1 MEKSNK
7 VKEVHMTEIMTAAIT
22 AGGLIVVQLIVSS
35 KQQRA
40 QDIKVDAA
48 LSEVRKDI
56 QRLEEKQDKHNNLI
70 ERTAVL
76 ERDVKTV
83 FKRVDENKA
92 DIAYLEHKGK

>member
-1 MEKSNK
+1 
-7 VKEVHMTEIMTAAIT
+7 MTEIMTAAIT
-22 AGGLIVVQLIVSS
+22 AAGLIVVQLIVSS
-35 KQQRA
+35 RQQRA
-40 QDIKVDAA
+40 QDVKVDAA
-48 LSEVRKDI
+48 LAEVRKDI

-92 DIAYLEHKGK
+92 EIAYLEHKGK

>member
-1 MEKSNK
+1 
-7 VKEVHMTEIMTAAIT
+7 MTEIMTAAIT
-22 AGGLIVVQLIVSS
+22 AAGLIVVQLIVSS

-92 DIAYLEHKGK
+92 EIAYLEHKGK

>member
-1 MEKSNK
+1 MA
-7 VKEVHMTEIMTAAIT
+7 EIMTAAIT
-22 AGGLIVVQLIVSS
+22 AAGLIIVQLIVSS
-35 KQQRA
+35 RQQRA

-76 ERDVKTV
+76 ERDMKTAW
-83 FKRVDENKA
+83 KRIDENKEE
-92 DIAYLEHKGK
+92 IAYMEHKGK

>member
-1 MEKSNK
+1 
-7 VKEVHMTEIMTAAIT
+7 MTEIMTAAIT
-22 AGGLIVVQLIVSS
+22 ATGLIIVQLIVSS
-35 KQQRA
+35 RQQRA

>member
-1 MEKSNK
+1 
-7 VKEVHMTEIMTAAIT
+7 MTEIMTAAIT
-22 AGGLIVVQLIVSS
+22 AAGLIIVQLIVSS
-35 KQQRA
+35 RQQRA

-48 LSEVRKDI
+48 LSEGRKDI

-92 DIAYLEHKGK
+92 EIAYLEHKGK

>member
-1 MEKSNK
+1 
-7 VKEVHMTEIMTAAIT
+7 MTEIMTAAIT
-22 AGGLIVVQLIVSS
+22 AAGLIVVQLIVSS
-35 KQQRA
+35 KQQSA

-48 LSEVRKDI
+48 LAEVRKDI

-92 DIAYLEHKGK
+92 EIAYLEHKGK

>member
-1 MEKSNK
+1 
-7 VKEVHMTEIMTAAIT
+7 MTEIMTAAIT
-22 AGGLIVVQLIVSS
+22 ATGLIIVQLIVSS
-35 KQQRA
+35 RQQRA

-48 LSEVRKDI
+48 LAEVRKDI

-92 DIAYLEHKGK
+92 EIAYLEHKGK

>member
-1 MEKSNK
+1 
-7 VKEVHMTEIMTAAIT
+7 MTEIMTAAIT

-48 LSEVRKDI
+48 LAEVRKDI

-76 ERDVKTV
+76 ERDMKTAW
-83 FKRVDENKA
+83 KRIDENKKE
-92 DIAYLEHKGK
+92 IEYMEHKEH

>member
-1 MEKSNK
+1 
-7 VKEVHMTEIMTAAIT
+7 MTEIMTAAIT

>member
-1 MEKSNK
+1 
-7 VKEVHMTEIMTAAIT
+7 MTEIMTAAIT
-22 AGGLIVVQLIVSS
+22 AAGLIVVQLIVSS

-48 LSEVRKDI
+48 LAEVRKDI

-92 DIAYLEHKGK
+92 EIAYLEHKEK

>member
-1 MEKSNK
+1 
-7 VKEVHMTEIMTAAIT
+7 MTEIMTAAIT
-22 AGGLIVVQLIVSS
+22 AAGLIIVQLIVSS
-35 KQQRA
+35 RQQRA

-56 QRLEEKQDKHNNLI
+56 QRLEEKQDKHNTLI

-92 DIAYLEHKGK
+92 EIAYLEHKGK

>member
-1 MEKSNK
+1 
-7 VKEVHMTEIMTAAIT
+7 MTEIMTAAIT
-22 AGGLIVVQLIVSS
+22 AAGLIIVQLIVSS
-35 KQQRA
+35 RQQRA

-92 DIAYLEHKGK
+92 EIAYLEHKGK

>member
-1 MEKSNK
+1 
-7 VKEVHMTEIMTAAIT
+7 MTEIFTAALT
-22 AGGLIVVQLIVSS
+22 AAGLIVVQLIVSS
-35 KQQRA
+35 RQQRV

-76 ERDVKTV
+76 ERDMKTAW
-83 FKRVDENKA
+83 KRIDENKEE
-92 DIAYLEHKGK
+92 ISYMEHKGK

>member
-1 MEKSNK
+1 
-7 VKEVHMTEIMTAAIT
+7 MTEIMTAAIT
-22 AGGLIVVQLIVSS
+22 AAGLIVVQLIVSS

-48 LSEVRKDI
+48 LAEVRKDI

-92 DIAYLEHKGK
+92 EIAYLEHKGK

>member
-1 MEKSNK
+1 MS
-7 VKEVHMTEIMTAAIT
+7 EIIVAAIT
-22 AGGLIVVQLIVSS
+22 AVGLIAVQLIVSS
-35 KQQRA
+35 KQQRV

-76 ERDVKTV
+76 ERDMKTV
-83 FKRVDENKA
+83 FKRIDENREE
-92 DIAYLEHKGK
+92 ISYMEHKTK

>member
-1 MEKSNK
+1 MS
-7 VKEVHMTEIMTAAIT
+7 EIIVAAIT
-22 AGGLIVVQLIVSS
+22 AVGLIAVQLIVSS
-35 KQQRA
+35 KQQRV

-76 ERDVKTV
+76 ERDMKTV
-83 FKRVDENKA
+83 FKLIDENREE
-92 DIAYLEHKGK
+92 IAYMEHKTK